1 MRHIM
6 LIKLKPGTDPV
17 EIQEKIFKT
26 FRKLDDEL
34 DWLNKPMVFRAAEG
48 GKSSY
53 DLMAVVEIDG
63 EERLD
68 EYLAHPLTQKLEG
81 KLEGAVA
88 DKAAFDHY

>member
-34 DWLNKPMVFRAAEG
+34 DWLNRPNIFRCCESAG
-48 GKSSY
+48 SSF
-53 DLMAVVEIDG
+53 DLMASFELDSEEQVKEYQALPQVE
-63 EERLD
+63 
-68 EYLAHPLTQKLEG
+68 KLRG
-81 KLEGAVA
+81 KILPFVE
-88 DKAAFDHY
+88 DKATFDHY